1 MPGILFDA
9 HSIGS
14 LVDKHV
20 LGKLPIRYQRF
31 IFKYWSKPIDDIE
44 LEQSKGQREGYQCTP
59 SDHNIVNIM
68 LIENF
73 PERGTDFCEGLAVGE
88 MSAQCW
94 WDSQPTQRQ
103 VILQ

>member
-9 HSIGS
+9 QLGS

-44 LEQSKGQREGYQCTP
+44 LEQPEGQSQGYQCTP

-73 PERGTDFCEGLAVGE
+73 PERGTDFCERLAVGE
-88 MSAQCW
+88 MSAHCW
-94 WDSQPTQRQ
+94 WDSQPTLRQ